1 MRLKQL
7 LLFSCACALAGTAS
21 AQVTVDT
28 TTSYRIVNVNS
39 GLELA
44 LAGDAQT
51 AGTSVVQEPEG
62 TLESDRWQFAPE
74 GNGEYLIVNLYTGQV
89 LGISGASLLAGAGGL
104 DWADNG
110 TNDHLWSVISAG
122 SGEYKLQNLNS
133 GLLLGVSGASTEAGA
148 ATLQWID
155 NGTPD
160 HLWTLAPA
168 GPAYQEP
175 LPVDVQYSST
185 DTVGTHD
192 PSMVPSFWGYSL
204 FATHSSIH
212 QHVSLDMRH
221 FYDAGT
227 ALPAAPAWTNAYTA
241 DSGDL
246 WAPDASYRNGKYW
259 LYYAASS
266 FGSDTS
272 AIGLATSQTALPQS
286 WKDSGGAVLTSS
298 ACPGSNAIDP
308 GLVTD
313 TDGTPWMV
321 FGSYY
326 GGIYIT
332 QMDAKTGQVA
342 SGASCI
348 HLANRSNSLDA
359 IEGSYISYHD
369 GYYYLF
375 VSLDACCDGVSS
387 TYHIGVGRAT
397 SVTGPYYDRG
407 GLPMTEGGVTVLRSS
422 QGRFIGPGGQT
433 VMKDRNGS
441 VLVYHYYDGNN
452 NGLPSLGL
460 NYLEWTADGWPTVAH
475 ERQKNQQ
482 AQREQNEQQSW

>member
-1 MRLKQL
+1 MCKIL
-7 LLFSCACALAGTAS
+7 LLTCACTLAGTAA

-28 TTSYRIVNVNS
+28 TISYHLVNENS
-39 GLELA
+39 GLNLA
-44 LAGDAQT
+44 IAGDAQT
-51 AGTSVVQEPEG
+51 AGTGAVQEPNG
-62 TLESDRWQFAPE
+62 ALESDRWQFVPE

-89 LGISGASLLAGAGGL
+89 LGISGASLLEGAAAL

-110 TNDHLWSVISAG
+110 TPDHLWIVVSAG
-122 SGEYKLQNLNS
+122 SGQYKLQNVNS

-148 ATLQWID
+148 TTLQWVD

-160 HLWTLAPA
+160 HLWILTPA

-175 LPVDVQYSST
+175 LSVKVEYSAT

-192 PSMVPSFWGYSL
+192 PSMIPSFWGYSL

-212 QHVSLDMRH
+212 QHVSLDMKH

-227 ALPAAPAWTNAYTA
+227 ALPTAPSWTNAYTA

-246 WAPDASYRNGKYW
+246 WAPDASYRNGRYW

-272 AIGLATSQTALPQS
+272 AIGLATSQTSLPGS
-286 WKDSGGAVLTSS
+286 WKDSGAAVYTSS

-308 GLVTD
+308 GLVLD

-326 GGIYIT
+326 GGIYIV
-332 QMDAKTGQVA
+332 QIDAKTGQVA

-359 IEGSYISYHD
+359 IEGSYIYYHD

-375 VSLDACCDGVSS
+375 ASLDACCEGVSS
-387 TYHIGVGRAT
+387 TYHIGVGRST

-407 GLPMTEGGVTVLRSS
+407 GLPMTEGGVTVLLSAH
-422 QGRFIGPGGQT
+422 GRFIGPGGQS

-441 VLVYHYYDGNN
+441 LLIYHYYDGDNS
-452 NGLPSLGL
+452 GLPSLGL
-460 NYLEWTADGWPTVAH
+460 NYLEWTADGWPTLLRDKSDRH
-475 ERQKNQQ
+475 DTQP
-482 AQREQNEQQSW
+482 